1 LFVIRLWYS
10 KWLRSTFDFWLRGF
24 CLKSNP
30 LINSLADGGPF
41 EIDLDGLGSGGVPVG
56 STFHD
61 LPDAL
66 IIVTANDVVL
76 VRKRAGEL

>member
-1 LFVIRLWYS
+1 
-10 KWLRSTFDFWLRGF
+10 
-24 CLKSNP
+24 
-30 LINSLADGGPF
+30 
-41 EIDLDGLGSGGVPVG
+41 LDGLGSGGVPVG